1 VSSAPDLTSRVLRY
15 ERAVVASAIA
25 IVALLAWFYLAA
37 GAGIAPHQQMAGME
51 MAGMAPPLPALVAMW
66 SVMMAAMMLPSAAP
80 TILLYARV
88 RQQRGGDS
96 AIAGSAVFLAGYLLV
111 WFGFSVAAAIAQQR
125 LTGQAMYV
133 EGRSAPA
140 ALLLAAGM
148 YQLSPLK
155 TACLRMCRSPAEFL
169 ARHWRPGVSGAVRL
183 GMLHG
188 AWCLGCCWA
197 LMALLFVG
205 GVMNLA
211 WVLLVAFLVA
221 VEKLL
226 PRGPWVAR
234 ATGAAMLVGG
244 GAILLSV

>member
-15 ERAVVASAIA
+15 ERALIATAIA
-25 IVALLAWFYLAA
+25 LAALLAWFYLAA
-37 GAGIAPHQQMAGME
+37 GAGVAPHQQMAGM
-51 MAGMAPPLPALVAMW
+51 APTPLPALVAMW
-66 SVMMAAMMLPSAAP
+66 WVMMAAMMLPSAAP

-96 AIAGSAVFLAGYLLV
+96 AIPDSAVFLAGYLLV
-111 WFGFSVAAAIAQQR
+111 WLAFSVAAALAQQR
-125 LTGQAMYV
+125 LTGAAM
-133 EGRSAPA
+133 RISDASAQA
-140 ALLLAAGM
+140 ALLFAAGA

-155 TACLRMCRSPAEFL
+155 TACLRECRSPAAFL

-183 GMLHG
+183 GVLHG

-205 GVMNLA
+205 GVMNIA
-211 WVLLVAFLVA
+211 WVLLVAGLVA

-234 ATGAAMLVGG
+234 ASGAAMLIW
-244 GAILLSV
+244 GALILLRA

>member
-1 VSSAPDLTSRVLRY
+1 MSSAPDLTSRLLRY
-15 ERAVVASAIA
+15 ERALIATAIGIA
-25 IVALLAWFYLAA
+25 ALLAWFYLAA
-37 GAGIAPHQQMAGME
+37 GAGIGPHHQ
-51 MAGMAPPLPALVAMW
+51 MAGMAPTPLPALVAMW
-66 SVMMAAMMLPSAAP
+66 WVMMAAMMLPSAAP

-96 AIAGSAVFLAGYLLV
+96 AIASSTVFLAGYLLT
-111 WFGFSVAAAIAQQR
+111 WLAFSVASAFMQQR
-125 LTGQAMYV
+125 LTGAAM
-133 EGRSAPA
+133 RISDPLAQA
-140 ALLLAAGM
+140 ALLLAAGA

-155 TACLRMCRSPAEFL
+155 TACLRECRSPAAFL

-205 GVMNLA
+205 GVMNIA
-211 WVLLVAFLVA
+211 WVLLVAALVA

-234 ATGAAMLVGG
+234 ATGVAMLGG
-244 GAILLSV
+244 GFGILLSA